1 MRAIFNIPLAIFVSL
16 LKLVFPTIILLPV
29 IFSGYLIY
37 NGAWSELFFFF
48 LSTLIAA
55 IGTFLLLFV
64 SGLLGPIVII
74 CVPIFYTA
82 YIQHDLYFSYLDRF
96 NNSYPIIFTY
106 VFVMQSTI
114 TLAFLGKGH
123 ENEISVSIFRLA
135 MFAAGCAVLFLLNN
149 HIINSYWQ
157 ILLVNGLGALISFL
171 LVFLLERKN
180 TESSF

>member
-1 MRAIFNIPLAIFVSL
+1 MV
-16 LKLVFPTIILLPV
+16 PTIVLLPI

-48 LSTLIAA
+48 LSTVITA

-82 YIQHDLYFSYLDRF
+82 YIQHDLYFSYLDSF
-96 NNSYPIIFTY
+96 NNSYPIIFAY
-106 VFVMQSTI
+106 VFVVQSTI

-123 ENEISVSIFRLA
+123 ENQISVSIFKLA
-135 MFAAGCAVLFLLNN
+135 MFAAACAVLFLLNN

-171 LVFLLERKN
+171 VVFLLERKN
-180 TESSF
+180 TESSFEE